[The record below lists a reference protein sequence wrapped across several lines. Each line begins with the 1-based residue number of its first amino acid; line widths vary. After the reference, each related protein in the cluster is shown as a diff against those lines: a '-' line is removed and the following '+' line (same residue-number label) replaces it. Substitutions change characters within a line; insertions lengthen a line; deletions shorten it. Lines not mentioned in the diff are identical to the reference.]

1 VLLIGEGSTLAH
13 AARPLA
19 LAAALPKARFEVL
32 LALPDRYRPWTP
44 PYVQSLPLQAQ
55 SPAEFAERLR
65 SGRPL
70 FSRSRLD
77 AYFDEDLELLQTTGA
92 KVVVGDFRL
101 SLAASARAA
110 GVPYVSIS
118 NAYWSPDKPLHPIR
132 PTLDRFRRWPAP
144 LAELAFDVLAPP
156 ALRWHAGLYD
166 DFLTGHGRPPL
177 GKDIRRVFTEADV
190 ALYADLPELFPD
202 LPETPRRRFLGPLVW
217 EPPTPPPD
225 WWERLP
231 DNKPIAY
238 LTLGS
243 SGEAR
248 LLTDITGW
256 LTGMGYAVMLATAG
270 MGEVHGDDE
279 TVFAADYLPGFAACE
294 RADLVVCNGGS
305 PTVTQALL
313 KGRPVLGICSN
324 MDQFLNMRAVQAR
337 GAGLRLRADALGHRN
352 FEAAVD
358 WLSGFKAMKAATSLA
373 AGVKAPD
380 PGRVLSE
387 TLESL
392 ISS

>member
-1 VLLIGEGSTLAH
+1 MLLIGEGSTLAH

-19 LAAALPKARFEVL
+19 LAAALPKTRFEVL
-32 LALPDRYRPWTP
+32 LALPERYRPWTP

-70 FSRSRLD
+70 FSRGRLD
-77 AYFDEDLELLQTTGA
+77 AYFDEDLELLKATGA

-110 GVPYVSIS
+110 GVPYVSIT
-118 NAYWSPDKPLHPIR
+118 NAYWSPDRPLHPIR
-132 PTLDRFRRWPAP
+132 PTLDRFRRWPGP

-166 DFLTGHGRPPL
+166 DFLTGHGLPSL

-217 EPPTPPPD
+217 EPPVEPPD

-231 DNKPIAY
+231 EDKPIAY

-243 SGEAR
+243 SGDAR

-270 MGEVHGDDE
+270 QGELHGDDE

-305 PTVTQALL
+305 ATVTQALL
-313 KGRPVLGICSN
+313 RGRPVLGICSN

-337 GAGLRLRADALGHRN
+337 GAGLRLRADALGRRN

-387 TLESL
+387 TLDSL